1 MQVKY
6 DKQMVDLVFILN
18 RLYLITVGRSFVS
31 CTCIIMYCVYNILI
45 IIIIIISHEE
55 IKLMSLI
62 FEYVQSNLDRPGLG

>member
-1 MQVKY
+1 
-6 DKQMVDLVFILN
+6 MVDLVFILN

-31 CTCIIMYCVYNILI
+31 CIIMYCVYNILI
-45 IIIIIISHEE
+45 IIIIIISREE